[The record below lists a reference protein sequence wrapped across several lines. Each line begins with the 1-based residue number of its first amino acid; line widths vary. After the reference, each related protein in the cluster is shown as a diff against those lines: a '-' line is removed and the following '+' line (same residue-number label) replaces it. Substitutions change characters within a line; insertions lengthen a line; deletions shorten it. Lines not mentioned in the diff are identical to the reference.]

1 MMSLLTITRGGVE
14 AAGALRS
21 ARVIQ
26 DHLGAEML
34 VAHPDPFTAPA
45 VAGTTPEGF
54 MASGDP
60 AVVKVAFEQAQRAFD
75 AACGANPQCRFK
87 ATGTSALE
95 TLHEQALFTDLCV
108 LSRDYRLIGDDL
120 ILLKAALMSS
130 RMPTILL
137 PAVPLEEPPTT
148 VICAWNGQAPAARS
162 IRAAIPFALKARRLI
177 VLEYAGNEINRSQL
191 EHFLHNQGV
200 MGVEWRPYGDG
211 SLTARGRARA
221 LLAEAKALRA
231 DLLVMGAY
239 GDRGESFFRFGRA
252 TDKVAT
258 AAKIPVLFSH

>member
-1 MMSLLTITRGGVE
+1 MMALLTITRGGVE

-21 ARVIQ
+21 ASVIR
-26 DHLGAEML
+26 DHFGAELL
-34 VAHPDPFTAPA
+34 VAHPDPFAAPA

-54 MASGDP
+54 MASADP
-60 AVVKVAFEQAQRAFD
+60 AVAKVAFEQAQRAFD
-75 AACGANPQCRFK
+75 MACGANPQCRFE

-95 TLHEQALFTDLCV
+95 TLHDQALFTDLCI
-108 LSRDYRLIGDDL
+108 LSRDMIGDDL
-120 ILLKAALMSS
+120 IVLKAALMSS
-130 RMPTILL
+130 RVPTVLL

-162 IRAAIPFALKARRLI
+162 IRAAIPFALKARRFI
-177 VLEYAGNEINRSQL
+177 VLEYAGNEIDRSQL

-200 MGVEWRPYGDG
+200 TGAEWRPYGDV

-221 LLAEAKALRA
+221 LLAEAKALGA
-231 DLLVMGAY
+231 HLLVMGAY

-258 AAKIPVLFSH
+258 AARIPVLFSD